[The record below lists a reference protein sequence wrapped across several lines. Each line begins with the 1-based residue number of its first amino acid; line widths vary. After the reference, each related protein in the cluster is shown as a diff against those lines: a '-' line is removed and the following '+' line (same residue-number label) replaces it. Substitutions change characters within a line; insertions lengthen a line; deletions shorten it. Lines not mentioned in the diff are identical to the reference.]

1 MRMIV
6 MGLNI
11 TICTREEKEAKRDAL
26 LDYLIKHVKVC
37 LQYIYIY
44 LYTIFQLS
52 LSLSSA
58 TNCTPYGTGPARC
71 CASSTSSFRCI

>member
-1 MRMIV
+1 MACYTPKFLWNKFEGGLMRMIV

-37 LQYIYIY
+37 NLNIYVYI
-44 LYTIFQLS
+44 
-52 LSLSSA
+52 
-58 TNCTPYGTGPARC
+58 PY
-71 CASSTSSFRCI
+71 SI